1 MGKVHKE
8 ETKGSKE
15 EPKGL
20 VAVEVSGEKRV
31 ILVVV
36 PALVL
41 IPLSSS
47 TVGYLKLINF
57 DERRP
62 WPIQINS

>member
-47 TVGYLKLINF
+47 TVGYLKLIDF
-57 DERRP
+57 DRRRLR
-62 WPIQINS
+62 PIRMSS